1 MNNFTSSSGELWQAL
16 VGTAL
21 MGTDRQKPNP
31 PEAKDDSQ
39 DALTTVVS
47 QLDWQQPE
55 QALLGAAGAIALHR
69 QVGQIP
75 RPQLQERPAL
85 TVCQADELP
94 CCSDRTARHLHQVLD
109 SQTELLPELLELMT
123 AAGQRVPEMLLPKLL
138 HHGQKRTAARP
149 AILPVLGERGR
160 WLAAQNSAWR
170 YGQGQAMADF
180 TADSPELKAL
190 WPEEGAQSRA
200 LKLAAWRKVDA
211 SAAREALEAV
221 WSVELAK
228 DREALLGAIATNLS
242 LEDEAF
248 LEQVLGDKGKAV
260 RRLAVDLLAQL
271 SGSGFCDRMT
281 QRATASVQI
290 ETSSSGIEIQVTLP
304 EAYGDGWKRDGIEL
318 KAPQGEGQRAW
329 WLLQLIAHTPL
340 EVWPGEP
347 KAIAQSLENHGWQDT
362 LLLGWGLAAQRQG
375 NADWAQALLEQF
387 GLRLFRDLQF
397 VELLSLLSAEAQ
409 ENFWRDFF
417 VLITPKGRRPKE
429 KELQFGLEQIAQTK
443 LPLSLEFSKLVIQQ
457 FKLHFQSKQ
466 KHRYQLAYS
475 AQGLARRLHPG
486 ATAEF
491 AELLENLPEGLQS
504 TYGQNSLQ
512 NMLSCL
518 SFRREMRQAFDASG

>member
-1 MNNFTSSSGELWQAL
+1 MASSTELWQAL

-21 MGTDRQKPNP
+21 MGTDRQKPSLPRN
-31 PEAKDDSQ
+31 EGDQ
-39 DALTTVVS
+39 DALTTVIH
-47 QLDWQQPE
+47 QLDWIQPE

-69 QVGQIP
+69 QVGQL
-75 RPQLQERPAL
+75 PQSQELPGLDCCGR
-85 TVCQADELP
+85 DELP
-94 CCSDRTARHLHQVLD
+94 CCRDRTTRHLTQILT
-109 SQTELLPELLELMT
+109 SQTELLPELLGLM
-123 AAGQRVPEMLLPKLL
+123 AGAGQRVPEMLLPKLL
-138 HHGQKRTAARP
+138 GYGQKNTAVRP
-149 AILPVLGERGR
+149 AILTVLGKRGR
-160 WLAAQNSAWR
+160 WLAAQNPAWR
-170 YGQGQAMADF
+170 YGQGQAIADF
-180 TADSPELKAL
+180 TTETPELKAL
-190 WPEEGAQSRA
+190 WPEEAAQSRA
-200 LKLAAWRKVDA
+200 MKLAAWRKVDA

-221 WSVELAK
+221 WSVALAK
-228 DREALLGAIATNLS
+228 ERQALLGALETNLS

-248 LEQVLGDKGKAV
+248 LEEALGDKGKLV
-260 RRLAVDLLAQL
+260 RRVAVDLLAQL
-271 SGSGFCDRMT
+271 SGSGFCDRMA

-290 ETSSSGIEIQVTLP
+290 ETSSSGIDIQVSLP
-304 EAYGDGWKRDGIEL
+304 DAYGDGWKRDGIEL

-329 WLLQLIAHTPL
+329 WLRQLIAHTPL
-340 EVWPGEP
+340 EVWSGEP

-387 GLRLFRDLQF
+387 GLRQFRDLQF
-397 VELLSLLSAEAQ
+397 MELLSLLSAEAQ

-475 AQGLARRLHPG
+475 VQSLARILNPG

-504 TYGQNSLQ
+504 SYGQNSLQ